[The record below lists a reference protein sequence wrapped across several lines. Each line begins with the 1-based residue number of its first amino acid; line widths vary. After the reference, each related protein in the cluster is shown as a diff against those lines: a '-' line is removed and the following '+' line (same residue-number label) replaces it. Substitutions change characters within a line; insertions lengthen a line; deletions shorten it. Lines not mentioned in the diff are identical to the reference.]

1 MQPIDD
7 RLVSVFACIDAG
19 TAYILRNF
27 LVDNGITARVTGES
41 LAHAGL
47 ANIANVEVIV
57 FESQEAEARKLIDE
71 SWSE

>member
-27 LVDNGITARVTGES
+27 LVDNGISARVTGES

-47 ANIANVEVIV
+47 ANIANVEVVV

-71 SWSE
+71 SWSD

>member
-1 MQPIDD
+1 MQPIND
-7 RLVSVFACIDAG
+7 RLVSVFAGTDAG
-19 TAYILRNF
+19 TAHVLRNI
-27 LVDNGITARVTGES
+27 LEDNGITARVTGES

-47 ANIANVEVIV
+47 ANIANVEVVV